1 MKKHLVYALAAFGMV
16 ACMQEEV
23 VSVQQDAISFKNAY
37 VENATRA
44 EDPSTTWDS
53 IQDFNVWGFMDSPEG
68 YVFTGD
74 KVWRSG
80 SVWTY
85 DNTQYWVPGHTYYF
99 AAVSPAESTN
109 WQLAEAPNTY
119 GPGTLTFTNVDG
131 TEDLLYAATTVTT
144 PRVDDLQAEGM
155 DPVALQFNHLLSKVK
170 FTFKNGF
177 TTDNMKVAVKNI
189 KMTAPAGGSIN
200 LAVENWWDNDDWTL
214 NGEDVILNF
223 GEVATLAMGEKDEC
237 TNERL
242 TIPVDKAHNYTVSFD
257 IELYVGNI
265 ATPALTTEKVT
276 DLTGV
281 ALEMGK
287 AYNFSAEI
295 NPENLHLPSIEFYVE
310 EVKDWVD
317 AQTPD
322 EQVWESELK
331 AAALL
336 GGTYTLPGNIDLTS
350 PVVVPAGTHFVV
362 DLNGKT
368 ITAAGDAFEVAGG
381 NLTINGEGT
390 VYAATTNGE
399 PYCAVWAYG
408 DGYVRINGGEY
419 KIGYPEGDYN
429 DLIYAKE
436 NAHID
441 IYGGYFHNSGREN
454 AFVLNLKGGSN
465 ASITVYGGTFEGF
478 NPEDNASEN
487 PRDSFVAPGYVA
499 VENNGE
505 WTVYPG
511 VLITNA
517 DEFKAAAADPTV
529 ENMYI
534 GADIN
539 FGTSTAVVNTDK
551 VIYGNG
557 YKLIAGGTKSSK
569 NYGLGFNGVTATV
582 KDLVMVGGGGIYSI
596 NGADVIVEDVTL
608 KTNYNKSGRHLFYVE
623 NATLTVNSGE
633 YEVLRTG
640 CGYIGMEYDA
650 HVYINGG
657 TWADMLQKGDKPVNV
672 TKNCPSLPVIAG
684 GKFYV
689 GVPNYAFDPTPYLAD
704 GYNAE
709 RVGNYMVVSEN

>member
-1 MKKHLVYALAAFGMV
+1 MSLV
-16 ACMQEEV
+16 ACMQDEV
-23 VSVQQDAISFKNAY
+23 QTVNQSRMISFDNMF

-44 EDPSTTWDS
+44 EDPSTTWES
-53 IQDFNVWGFMDSPEG
+53 IQDFNVWGFMDAPDG
-68 YVFTGD
+68 YVFKGD

-85 DNTQYWVPGHTYYF
+85 ENPQYWMPEHTYYF
-99 AAVSPAESTN
+99 AAVSPAESAN

-119 GPGTLTFTNVDG
+119 GPGTLTFTNVEG
-131 TEDLLYAATTVTT
+131 IEDLLYAATSVTT
-144 PRVDDLQAEGM
+144 PDYTQLAAGM
-155 DPVALQFNHLLSKVK
+155 DAVSLQFNHLLSKVK

-223 GEVATLAMGEKDEC
+223 GEVATLAMGEKNEC
-237 TNERL
+237 TSERL

-257 IELYVGNI
+257 IEVYVGDLTD
-265 ATPALTTEKVT
+265 AALTTTKVT

-295 NPENLHLPSIEFYVE
+295 NPENLHLPSIEFSVE
-310 EVKDWVD
+310 EVKGWVD

-336 GGTYTLPGNIDLTS
+336 GGTYTLPGDIDLSS

-362 DLNGKT
+362 NLNGKT
-368 ITAAGDAFEVAGG
+368 ITAAGDVFEVAGG

-441 IYGGYFHNSGREN
+441 IYGGYFHNSGRDN

-487 PRDSFVAPGYVA
+487 PRETFVAPGYVA

-505 WTVYPG
+505 WTVIPG
-511 VLITNA
+511 EINVGTALDFEAALAAKYRKIILTDNIVLTSA
-517 DEFKAAAADPTV
+517 HTEV
-529 ENMYI
+529 I
-534 GADIN
+534 GDL
-539 FGTSTAVVNTDK
+539 VLDL
-551 VIYGNG
+551 NG
-557 YKLIAGGTKSSK
+557 YSITSNRDYISSLPMTDITTLIVQ
-569 NYGLGFNGVTATV
+569 GVNMTV
-582 KDLVMVGGGGIYSI
+582 IGSGSILNEAPTSAYSI
-596 NGADVIVEDVTL
+596 V
-608 KTNYNKSGRHLFYVE
+608 
-623 NATLTVNSGE
+623 VNSGATVTIKGDVTVGA
-633 YEVLRTG
+633 YHDAYYVKTG
-640 CGYIGMEYDA
+640 SLYVEDGFHYAINSVADPDTCVRNDSNNPSDCTAPTVINCYDDA
-650 HVYINGG
+650 ATHVYITGG
-657 TWADMLQKGDKPVNV
+657 TYVNMD
-672 TKNCPSLPVIAG
+672 PSNVHEWRQHNMSFLVDGYTVISERQ
-684 GKFYV
+684 
-689 GVPNYAFDPTPYLAD
+689 AD
-704 GYNAE
+704 GNIWYT
-709 RVGNYMVVSEN
+709 VVKE